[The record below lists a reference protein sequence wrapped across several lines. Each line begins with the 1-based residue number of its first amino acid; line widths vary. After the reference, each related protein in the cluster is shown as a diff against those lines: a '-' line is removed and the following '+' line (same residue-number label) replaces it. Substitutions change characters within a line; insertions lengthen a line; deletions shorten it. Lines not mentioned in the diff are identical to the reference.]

1 MLVLIVIVLSVSL
14 FSFVYLGTSLILRDK
29 TSYIYDY
36 QASELKSVADAIEA
50 EISASLKLA
59 AALTPLAAESDLISK
74 APSGFSGLLLKPSEQ
89 GRKFEVASYWGKD
102 SDALRLALQKTA
114 WTPTLF
120 EKSEYLVGTP
130 VQGKIAIGGMS
141 KDRRGQ
147 AVGFVTSISI
157 KPDLLSS
164 LGGQVQRYLLD
175 SSGNVLQS
183 GGPTGGAFNSS
194 TISSLQ
200 KAILEKKAD
209 QGAMDWS
216 DHENGNGNGNDSIVS
231 YNKFARG
238 TLIAISI
245 VSKDFAFAAARSLV
259 MRSLVLGCAIF
270 LITAG
275 LSLILIRRLTSP
287 LRQMWFATQR
297 VTEGDFS
304 CRVNAKSV
312 GHDEVS
318 DLATS
323 FNLMSSKITEL
334 MEATAEKAR
343 MEKELETAQTYQS
356 RFFPE
361 KPYEDSLLQI
371 NGAYVPA
378 SECAGDWW
386 HYAKIGDKLLIVMGD
401 VTGHGVSAALFTA
414 LVTGAFSLWIGPYRS
429 GEQTDLSLLALLK
442 KLNSVIR
449 NSTGGDANMT
459 FLAMTIHLKTGECR
473 IANASQ
479 TFPYL
484 YRKGSASAA
493 PKKITELFKPLTG
506 GCGPAP
512 LGWEEDYVL
521 EEAVY
526 QLEPGDAII
535 FYTDGVFEPRNQD
548 QTKIKKT
555 AFLELL
561 SKNLD
566 RNPSDLKGA
575 CEGVVQDVL
584 EFFGGKKS
592 MNPDDVTLVMTRVS
606 PEARWNP

>member
-1 MLVLIVIVLSVSL
+1 MLLLIVTVLSVSL

-36 QASELKSVADAIEA
+36 QASELKSVADAIES

-59 AALTPLAAESDLISK
+59 EAVTPLAAESDFSGK
-74 APSGFSGLLLKPSEQ
+74 VPSGFSGLLLKPAEQ
-89 GRKFEVASYWGKD
+89 GRKFEVASFWGKD

-114 WTPTLF
+114 WTPELF
-120 EKSEYLVGTP
+120 EKSEYLVSSP
-130 VQGKIAIGGMS
+130 AQGKIAIGG
-141 KDRRGQ
+141 KTKNRRGQ
-147 AVGFVTSISI
+147 AVGFVTWIAI

-164 LGGQVQRYLLD
+164 LGGHVQRYLLD

-183 GGPTGGAFNSS
+183 GGDTGDAIDLN
-194 TISSLQ
+194 TLSSLQ
-200 KAILEKKAD
+200 KAVFEKKAD

-216 DHENGNGNGNDSIVS
+216 NHGNDSIVS
-231 YNKFARG
+231 YNKFASG
-238 TLIAISI
+238 ALVGISI
-245 VSKDFAFAAARSLV
+245 VSKNFAFAAARSLV

-275 LSLILIRRLTSP
+275 LSLLLIRRLTSP

-312 GHDEVS
+312 GQDEVS

-386 HYAKIGDKLLIVMGD
+386 HYAKIGDELLIVMGD

-414 LVTGAFSLWIGPYRS
+414 LVTGAFSLWIGPFRS
-429 GEQTDLSLLALLK
+429 GEQAGLSLLSLVK

-459 FLAMTIHLKTGECR
+459 FLAMAIHLKTGECR

-548 QTKIKKT
+548 QTKMKKT

-566 RNPSDLKGA
+566 GNPSDLKAA

-606 PEARWNP
+606 SEARWP